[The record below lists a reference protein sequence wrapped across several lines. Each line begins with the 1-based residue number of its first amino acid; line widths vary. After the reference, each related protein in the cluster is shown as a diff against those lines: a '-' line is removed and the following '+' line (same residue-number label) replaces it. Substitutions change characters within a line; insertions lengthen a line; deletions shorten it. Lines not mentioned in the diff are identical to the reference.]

1 MTPVEM
7 RIAKRALHKVIVDVI
22 LSFDDATNEEM
33 DEMWSYVKH
42 LAECELSREW
52 ED

>member
-7 RIAKRALHKVIVDVI
+7 RIAKRELHKVIVDVI

-33 DEMWSYVKH
+33 DEMWSYVK
-42 LAECELSREW
+42 LLEECELSKVR
-52 ED
+52 

>member
-7 RIAKRALHKVIVDVI
+7 RIAKRELHRAIVDVI

-42 LAECELSREW
+42 LAECELNKNYT
-52 ED
+52 